1 MKTIVTPKA
10 PVRYPYI
17 TTPDTRFNPDGQY
30 RATLVLDPSEP
41 GVTEFIEQIEKIA
54 KNYFEDLAAR
64 DPKKKHLTKT
74 YKLPFSADIDP
85 ETGEDSGKI
94 LCRVKSSYKPALFDA
109 KRNPIV
115 GPIAIGSG
123 TIVRMAVVPRCYET
137 LQGGLTLY
145 MNQVQIIEL
154 KEPFGSPVAGFSDE
168 EGGFTISES
177 PFSPSAPASETQ
189 PSFSDL
195 DDTIPMDDAPP
206 KSHNYSEGVA
216 LVFANNPKLRE
227 SAELA
232 GISDQEINALFEQK
246 RGNEKLFIIALNQ
259 LIYRRSANGI

>member
-1 MKTIVTPKA
+1 MKSIVTPKA

-17 TTPDTRFNPDGQY
+17 TAPDTRFNPDGQY

-54 KNYFEDLAAR
+54 KNYFDDLANR
-64 DPKKKHLTKT
+64 DPKKKHLAKT

-85 ETGEDSGKI
+85 DTGEDSGKI

-123 TIVRMAVVPRCYET
+123 SIVRMAVVPRCYET

-154 KEPFGSPVAGFSDE
+154 KEPFGAPAAGFSDE
-168 EGGFTISES
+168 EGGFVVAES

-189 PSFSDL
+189 PPFL
-195 DDTIPMDDAPP
+195 EDDIPFEDAPP
-206 KSHNYSEGVA
+206 KSRDYSEGVA
-216 LVFANNPKLRE
+216 LVFANNPKLRA
-227 SAELA
+227 SAEEA
-232 GISDQEINALFEQK
+232 GISASEINELFEQK

-259 LIYRRSANGI
+259 LIYRRNSNGV